1 MEVSIII
8 ATFNASKTLGN
19 CLLSLAKQKT
29 EDVEI
34 IVVDG
39 GSKDDTIKI
48 INDNLNVVDKWLS
61 EPDKGIYDAW
71 NKGIKLA
78 SGRWVMFVGADDGLL
93 PNVLPK
99 YVEFAKNIGDDVDLI
114 TAKAEFVDLKGKLIK
129 IIGEPFIWDNY
140 RYNMNISHGSTL
152 HNRRLFDEVGMYSLK
167 YHICADYEMFMRK
180 GNATKSEF
188 YDNVVFR
195 FAIGGA
201 SFSFACQKETF
212 LIRKEYKTVPLF
224 INIFLCVK
232 RCMGI
237 IYKQI
242 KYSYK

>member
-8 ATFNASKTLGN
+8 ATFNAGKTLGS

-99 YVEFAKNIGDDVDLI
+99 YVEFSKNIGDDVDLI
-114 TAKAEFVDLKGKLIK
+114 TAKAEFVDLEGKLIK
-129 IIGEPFIWDNY
+129 IIGEPFIWDKY

-152 HNRRLFDEVGMYSLK
+152 HNRKLFDEVGMYSLK
-167 YHICADYEMFMRK
+167 YRICADYEMFMRK
-180 GNATKSEF
+180 GSRTKSEF

-212 LIRKEYKTVPLF
+212 MIRKEYNSVPLF
-224 INIFLCVK
+224 VNIMLCAK
-232 RCMGI
+232 RCLGI
-237 IYKQI
+237 MYKKI
-242 KYSYK
+242 RFSYK